1 VSIVGLCG
9 SSCGGAKMGSLMYD
23 NSVFS
28 CA

>member
-1 VSIVGLCG
+1 VFVVGLCG

-23 NSVFS
+23 NGVFS